1 MDDEDQYKKLA
12 QKKIRGE
19 PSDDPIDQNID
30 RLREKLLEQ
39 SPQKQRSEYVRKAV
53 EWCMDPTVEREVKQ
67 ATQTIKSMV
76 KSQLYL

>member
-1 MDDEDQYKKLA
+1 M
-12 QKKIRGE
+12 
-19 PSDDPIDQNID
+19 
-30 RLREKLLEQ
+30 LEQ